1 MDIGE
6 NYANASFWKEEK
18 EKTWK
23 EKTRIL
29 MEVSRL

>member
-6 NYANASFWKEEK
+6 NYANASFWKEK
-18 EKTWK
+18 EKRWK

-29 MEVSRL
+29 MTVFRL